1 LLATAFKPRFRQ
13 RNHIIIPRYPGVI
26 DRLKQI
32 TEDVPQMQ
40 DRLCAKSGLR
50 RCNRREMEAIVF
62 REQMIN
68 FLQAAV
74 VFLLVTNAL
83 SIAATTYAIQLLNGL
98 GGGKREK
105 GIIERKLNAIV
116 QRAC

>member
-1 LLATAFKPRFRQ
+1 
-13 RNHIIIPRYPGVI
+13 
-26 DRLKQI
+26 
-32 TEDVPQMQ
+32 M
-40 DRLCAKSGLR
+40 
-50 RCNRREMEAIVF
+50 F

-68 FLQAAV
+68 FLESAV

-83 SIAATTYAIQLLNGL
+83 SIAATTYAIQLLNSF
-98 GGGKREK
+98 GGTKREP